1 MSAQIKEGK
10 AIIEAKSA
18 DVFYNP
24 VQQFNRDLSVAVLRT
39 FVGDL
44 YDSQE
49 SGVSPQKKSRL
60 QNSPHAK
67 SGISILD
74 ALSATGLRSI
84 RFAKEVPHVRQIVAN
99 DLSSHAVEFIKRNI
113 KSNEVENLVLP
124 VNEEATSYGAQ
135 ISLIQR
141 FARSFMYQHR
151 ATKQRFD
158 VVDLDPYGSAAKFL
172 DAAVQCVSDD
182 GLLMVTCT
190 DVAVLCGNTP
200 ETCYAKYGSMS
211 LKSKCC
217 HEIALRI
224 LISCIDSHANCYGR
238 FVEPLLSVSVD
249 FYVRVFLLV
258 KTGPSMAKRSAC
270 KKSLIYQC
278 ASCESFVLQ
287 SLARQVATSGGSKFT
302 NALGPSVQETC
313 NYCGGKFRIAG
324 PIWSAPIHDMKFV
337 ERVLGQVESMKG
349 TDMQLGT
356 TARLIGVLK
365 VVREEL
371 VDVPL
376 YYHSA
381 RIASILH
388 LPTPKQSILWSAIL
402 NGNYR
407 VSASHACPSA
417 VKTDAPNDFIWDIM
431 RTWAKQCTPSLKMSK
446 LSENS
451 PAFRILSLPVKNEIN
466 FKEHPLCEPTSKVQG
481 CLRYQMNPE
490 KNWGPR
496 SKAKINHSAS

>member
-124 VNEEATSYGAQ
+124 VNEEAT
-135 ISLIQR
+135 
-141 FARSFMYQHR
+141 SFMYQHR